1 MADRK
6 HLDRLAKEMVE
17 TGRPVGAGFIAGRLC
32 GFVPANATPEQ
43 LEQFRTVFMAGAQHL
58 WGMIFAV
65 MDEDREPTAADMRR
79 MSIIDSELE
88 AWYEEQA
95 KKHGLPP
102 WRSGKVQ
109 Q

>member
-1 MADRK
+1 MADRA
-6 HLDRLAKEMVE
+6 HLDRMAKQLVE
-17 TGRPVGAGFIAGRLC
+17 TGRPIAAGFIGSRLAG
-32 GFVPANATPEQ
+32 FIPANATPEQ
-43 LEQFRTVFMAGAQHL
+43 LEQYRLIFMAGAQHL
-58 WGMIFAV
+58 WGMIFAI
-65 MDEDREPTAADMRR
+65 MDEDREPTPADERR

-102 WRSGKVQ
+102 RGRGKVQ